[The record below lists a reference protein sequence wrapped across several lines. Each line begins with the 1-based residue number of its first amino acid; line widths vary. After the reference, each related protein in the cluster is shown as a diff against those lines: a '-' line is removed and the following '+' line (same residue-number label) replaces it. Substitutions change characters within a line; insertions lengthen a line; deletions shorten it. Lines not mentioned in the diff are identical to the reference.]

1 MAQIIDLP
9 VDIEEV
15 DFCFHVSDIHL
26 RNFKRH
32 DEYNQVFNQLY
43 GEIDDRRSENSLIV
57 VAGDVVHSKVDMSPE
72 LVDMVTG
79 FLGNLADR
87 CPTILTP
94 GNHDL
99 VSSRPDRL
107 DALSPIVEAMDHPD
121 LHYVFDTGLYRAGD
135 VVFSHFN
142 FMDDPEDFPSAD
154 EIPDE
159 YRKIAIYHDIVDQA
173 VTDYGYKL
181 ESDEV
186 GPHTFIGYEAVL
198 LGDIHKRQ
206 RISERH
212 TEKVRI
218 SRDEAEDYLGRG
230 WDLDAYENGV
240 ALLKR
245 EWPEAWFSGSLIVQN
260 HGETPGHG
268 FLVWDLTTE
277 EIEEPEYVELHN
289 PYGFYTLEV
298 ESASLPVRSDV
309 PEKPRLRLKVKN
321 TSSAEVRRITDDVRE
336 LYDVKKLSV
345 MRVEE
350 DGGTFD
356 GGKEASSIGDLAST
370 SYQNDLITDYVKRN
384 FPATDNVIGEIREI
398 NQDLNKQLSEDDL
411 VNNIK
416 WKPKRFEFSN
426 MFSYGEN
433 NVIDFQKMGGLIGL
447 FAENATGKSSIF
459 DALCFCLFDKST
471 RAYKTGQILNHNSD
485 WFECKLTFE
494 IGEDEY
500 VIRRKGEK
508 KRDRIP
514 VDVDF
519 YRIREDGTHENL
531 NGEQRYDTNANI
543 REYVGEFDDF
553 ILTALSVQN
562 NNTLFIEKS
571 QSERKD
577 VLARFMGLNVFDELY
592 GVAKDKSKH
601 IKTLLEE
608 HDKSKLQDKIQ
619 RCKEKRKEKNSRQSE
634 IENEKSKLE
643 DRKADLMS
651 EIMDLNKKMSD
662 AEKVD
667 FDVDHLK
674 ERYVQLRKEVENT
687 EEKIEKKEIRKR
699 ELEQAIQG
707 LESYLN
713 QFDGG
718 ALENHYKSN
727 KELKSEIERLET
739 DVEYKS
745 EDLKEAKEE
754 RDHLS
759 HREFDPDCEYC
770 VERNKQDARKLEEIE
785 EEIENLSEDIRQT
798 KESLKR
804 KRSKFNPKIEEKW
817 TTYKEKRENKRNQ
830 KQKLSKVEV
839 GRSNLKTK
847 LRDKKD
853 EIEDI
858 ENKIQKYNE
867 AKDQIKKNEKLKKK
881 TDELNKKL
889 SDVKDKIS
897 GLESELRDVHSD
909 IRVLDREQEQAE
921 DDLSKIEGL
930 STKYQAYEYYI
941 EAVKRDGVP
950 YELISRFIPQ
960 IEQQINSI
968 LSQIVDFGVVLEV
981 DGKNIN
987 AYIVYDE
994 ENMWALELGS
1004 GMEKFVSSLAIRAA
1018 LIDISNLPRPNFLAI
1033 DEGFGNLDS
1042 ENMNSVYQLFE
1053 YLKTNFEFIMV
1064 ISHIDIMRDNVD
1076 DLMEIES
1083 GDFSS
1088 VVY

>member
-1 MAQIIDLP
+1 MAQITDLP
-9 VDIEEV
+9 VDVENV
-15 DFCFHVSDIHL
+15 DSIYHVADIHL

-32 DEYNQVFNQLY
+32 DEYSQVFNQLY

-57 VAGDVVHSKVDMSPE
+57 VAGDVVHSKADMSPE

-99 VSSRPDRL
+99 ISSRPDRL
-107 DALSPIVEAMDHPD
+107 DALSPIVEAMDHSN

-142 FMDDPEDFPSAD
+142 FMDEPEDFPNAD

-159 YRKIAIYHDIVDQA
+159 YRKIAVYHDIVDQA

-198 LGDIHKRQ
+198 LGDIHRRQ

-218 SRDEAEDYLGRG
+218 SREEAEDYLGGG
-230 WDLDAYENGV
+230 WNLDDYENGV

-245 EWPEAWFSGSLIVQN
+245 EWPEAWYSGSLIMQD
-260 HGETPGHG
+260 HGESLGHG

-277 EIEEPEYVELHN
+277 EIEEPEYVELDN

-298 ESASLPVRSDV
+298 ESASLPVRPDV
-309 PEKPRLRLKVKN
+309 PEKPRLRLKIKN
-321 TSSAEVRRITDDVRE
+321 TSGVEVRRITDDVRK
-336 LYDVKKLSV
+336 LYDVEKLSV

-350 DGGTFD
+350 SNETFD
-356 GGKEASSIGDLAST
+356 GGKEASSIGDLTSV
-370 SYQNDLITDYVKRN
+370 SYQNNLIIDYIKRN
-384 FPATDNVIGEIREI
+384 FPATDDVIGEIREI
-398 NQDLNKQLSEDDL
+398 NKDLNKQLSEDDL

-416 WKPKRFEFSN
+416 WRPKRFEFSN

-433 NVIDFQKMGGLIGL
+433 NVIDFQKMGGLVGL

-494 IGEDEY
+494 IGGDEY

-514 VDVDF
+514 VDVEF
-519 YRIREDGTHENL
+519 YRIREDGTRENL

-608 HDKSKLQDKIQ
+608 HDKSELQDKIQ
-619 RCKEKRKEKNSRQSE
+619 RCKKKRQEKNSRQSE
-634 IENEKSKLE
+634 IENEKSELE
-643 DRKADLMS
+643 DQKADLMS
-651 EIMDLNKKMSD
+651 EIMDLNKKMSET
-662 AEKVD
+662 EKIN
-667 FDVDHLK
+667 FDVDRLK
-674 ERYVQLRKEVENT
+674 NRYVQLRKEVENT
-687 EEKIEKKEIRKR
+687 EEKIEQKAIRKR

-713 QFDGG
+713 QFDGE

-727 KELKSEIERLET
+727 KELESVIERLET

-754 RDHLS
+754 REHLS

-770 VERNKQDARKLEEIE
+770 VERNKQDARKLEEVE
-785 EEIENLSEDIRQT
+785 EEIKNLSEDIQQT

-804 KRSKFNPKIEEKW
+804 KRSKLNPKIEEKW
-817 TTYKEKRENKRNQ
+817 ETYKEKRENKRKQ

-847 LRDKKD
+847 LRDKRD

-889 SDVKDKIS
+889 SEVKNQIS

-909 IRVLDREQEQAE
+909 IRVLDREQKQAE

-1018 LIDISNLPRPNFLAI
+1018 LIEISNLPRPNFLAI

-1042 ENMNSVYQLFE
+1042 ENMSSVYQLFE
-1053 YLKTNFEFIMV
+1053 YLKTNFDFIMV

-1083 GDFSS
+1083 GQFSS
-1088 VVY
+1088 VHY

>member
-1 MAQIIDLP
+1 MAQITDLP
-9 VDIEEV
+9 VDVENV
-15 DFCFHVSDIHL
+15 DSIYHVADIHL

-32 DEYNQVFNQLY
+32 DEYNLVFNRLY
-43 GEIDDRRSENSLIV
+43 EEIDNRRSENSLIA
-57 VAGDVVHSKVDMSPE
+57 VAGDVVHSKADMSPE

-107 DALSPIVEAMDHPD
+107 DALSPIVQAMDHPD
-121 LHYVFDTGLYRAGD
+121 LHYVFDTGLYRVGD

-142 FMDDPEDFPSAD
+142 FMDEPEDFPD
-154 EIPDE
+154 VNEIPDE

-173 VTDYGYKL
+173 VTDYGYRL

-186 GPHTFIGYEAVL
+186 GPHTFIGYEAAL
-198 LGDIHKRQ
+198 FGDIHRRQ
-206 RISERH
+206 RVSERH

-218 SRDEAEDYLGRG
+218 SRDEAEDYLGGG

-245 EWPEAWFSGSLIVQN
+245 EWPEAHFPGSCIQQD
-260 HGETPGHG
+260 HGESLGHG

-277 EIEEPEYVELHN
+277 EIEKPEYVELHN
-289 PYGFYTLEV
+289 PYGFYTLQV
-298 ESASLPVRSDV
+298 ESASLPIRSDV
-309 PEKPRLRLKVKN
+309 PEKPRLRLKVKD
-321 TSSAEVRRITDDVRE
+321 TSSAEVRRITDDVRD
-336 LYDVKKLSV
+336 LYEPEKLSV

-350 DGGTFD
+350 DDGTFD
-356 GGKEASSIGDLAST
+356 GGKQASSIGDLASI
-370 SYQNDLITDYVKRN
+370 SYQNDLIVDYVRRN
-384 FPATDNVIGEIREI
+384 FPATDDVIGEVREI

-416 WKPKRFEFSN
+416 WKPKKFEFSN

-433 NVIDFQKMGGLIGL
+433 NVIDFQKMGGLVGL

-485 WFECKLTFE
+485 WFECKLIFE
-494 IGEDEY
+494 IAGDEY

-514 VDVDF
+514 VDVEF
-519 YRIREDGTHENL
+519 YRTLEDGTRENL

-608 HDKSKLQDKIQ
+608 HNKSDLQEKIQ
-619 RCKEKRKEKNSRQSE
+619 RCKKKRQEKNSRQTE
-634 IENEKSKLE
+634 IENEKSELE
-643 DRKADLMS
+643 DQKANLMS
-651 EIMDLNKKMSD
+651 EIMDLNKKMS
-662 AEKVD
+662 ETEEVD
-667 FDVDHLK
+667 FDVDSLK
-674 ERYVQLRKEVENT
+674 NKYVRIRKEIEDTENQ
-687 EEKIEKKEIRKR
+687 IEQKEIRKR

-713 QFDGG
+713 QFDGET
-718 ALENHYKSN
+718 LEDHFKSN
-727 KELKSEIERLET
+727 KELESVIERLET
-739 DVEYKS
+739 DIEYKA
-745 EDLKEAKEE
+745 EDLKGAKEE
-754 RDHLS
+754 REHLS

-785 EEIENLSEDIRQT
+785 KEIEELSEDIQQT

-804 KRSKFNPKIEEKW
+804 KRSKLNTEIEEEWK
-817 TTYKEKRENKRNQ
+817 TYQEKRENKRKQ
-830 KQKLSKVEV
+830 KQKLSNVKVEN
-839 GRSNLKTK
+839 SNLKSK

-853 EIEDI
+853 EVEEI

-867 AKDQIKKNEKLKKK
+867 AKDRIKKNEKLKKK
-881 TDELNKKL
+881 TDELNGKL
-889 SDVKDKIS
+889 SSVKSEIS
-897 GLESELRDVHSD
+897 DLESELRDVHSD

-1004 GMEKFVSSLAIRAA
+1004 GMEKFVSSLAIRAS

-1053 YLKTNFEFIMV
+1053 YLKTNFDFIMV

-1076 DLMEIES
+1076 DLMEIDS
-1083 GDFSS
+1083 GEYSS
-1088 VVY
+1088 VAY